1 MLRPL
6 AVLARRRGKPLKAL
20 LIRDLR
26 LALRAGGGFGLGLAF
41 FLLVAVL
48 VPLGVGPEGSTLGR
62 IAPGILWVGALL
74 ACLLSL
80 DRIFALDYE
89 DGSLDLLATSPIPLE
104 GVVAVKAL
112 AHWLVTGLPLTLVA
126 PVLGLL
132 MNLPAAGYGWLVLS
146 LALGT
151 PALSVIGAFGAALV
165 VGVKRGGLLLS
176 LLVLPLYV
184 PTLIYGAE
192 AVKRGATGLEAG
204 GALALMAAVTAGA
217 VAVLPFAAA
226 AALRVNLR

>member
-1 MLRPL
+1 MI
-6 AVLARRRGKPLKAL
+6 AL

-26 LALRAGGGFGLGLAF
+26 LAVRAGGGFGLGLAF
-41 FLLVAVL
+41 FLLVAVI
-48 VPLGVGPEGSTLGR
+48 VPLGVGPEPAVLAR

-89 DGSLDLLATSPIPLE
+89 DGSLDLLAVSPMPLE
-104 GVVAVKAL
+104 AVVAVKCL
-112 AHWLVTGLPLTLVA
+112 AHWLVTGLPLVLVA

-132 MNLPAAGYGWLVLS
+132 LNLPGAGYVWLVVS

-165 VGVKRGGLLLS
+165 VGVKRGGLLMS
-176 LLVLPLYV
+176 LLVLPLYM
-184 PTLIYGAE
+184 PTLIFGAE
-192 AVKRGATGLEAG
+192 VVKRGAAGLAVG
-204 GALALMAAVTAGA
+204 TPLAALAGITAGA
-217 VAVLPFAAA
+217 VALLPFASAA
-226 AALRVNLR
+226 AIRVNLR